1 MRNDDEMTIVSAAL
15 KNAPIDIVS
24 LIREL
29 GVNYVETKMEYGA
42 DGRIDVDDDRYTI
55 TVNSDQSRQRRKF
68 TAAHE
73 LAHYLLHRDLL
84 QAEGHLDR
92 LFDNRGKENQNAP
105 FSPRH
110 EVEANKFAAQIL
122 MPQAAIRDRMV
133 WEDYDLH
140 NLADAF
146 GVSPKAMEIRLS
158 VLGIDLDA
166 EKAKHSSGTGAGM
179 ADLPF

>member
-1 MRNDDEMTIVSAAL
+1 MRNDDEMTVVSAAL
-15 KNAPIDIVS
+15 KNAPIDVVS
-24 LIREL
+24 LIKEL
-29 GVNYVETKMEYGA
+29 GINYVETKMEYGA
-42 DGRIDVDDDRYTI
+42 DGRIDVDDDCYTI

-92 LFDNRGKENQNAP
+92 LFDNRGKENPNAP

-122 MPQAAIRDRMV
+122 MPRAAIRDRMV
-133 WEDYDLH
+133 WEDYDLQK
-140 NLADAF
+140 LAEAF
-146 GVSPKAMEIRLS
+146 GVSAKAMEIRLN
-158 VLGIDLDA
+158 VLGINLEA
-166 EKAKHSSGTGAGM
+166 EKAKEAITAN
-179 ADLPF
+179 ANPDDLPF